1 MAPGH
6 RQSNPD
12 IQKWM
17 TQHNFTDYSQLEN
30 YYEQRLVCVVFSVWC
45 CLVCVVFSVWC
56 CVLCV
61 VLLSVCCVVFFVWC
75 CLVFCCVVLLSVV
88 LC

>member
-45 CLVCVVFSVWC
+45 C
-56 CVLCV
+56 VLCV

-75 CLVFCCVVLLSVV
+75 CLVCVVLCS
-88 LC
+88 LCGVA

>member
-1 MAPGH
+1 MAPDH

-45 CLVCVVFSVWC
+45 LVCVVFSVWCWLVCVVFSVWC
-56 CVLCV
+56 CLVCV
-61 VLLSVCCVVFFVWC
+61 VS
-75 CLVFCCVVLLSVV
+75 
-88 LC
+88 LCGVA